1 MWDAADENEIILDKR
16 DEMQETGFR
25 DLAMNSAGEKNQI
38 EKSLESDD
46 GEILNGLEYL
56 AKAAT
61 NVQNES
67 LDERFSVTST
77 PSKKYCENMAKRPKT
92 IREIYDE
99 EQKVNEDCIVV
110 NCVNKVDKKNVNKS
124 GKKTNRTYFYD
135 FYQDIKNDVEDNEKE
150 FPST

>member
-1 MWDAADENEIILDKR
+1 
-16 DEMQETGFR
+16 MQEMEGQNLATNFVR
-25 DLAMNSAGEKNQI
+25 DKNQI
-38 EKSLESDD
+38 EKSLDSDE

-77 PSKKYCENMAKRPKT
+77 PSKKCLESMAKRPKT

-99 EQKVNEDCIVV
+99 EQKVNEDNIVAIS
-110 NCVNKVDKKNVNKS
+110 VNKVDKKNVNKS
-124 GKKTNRTYFYD
+124 VKKTNRTYFYD